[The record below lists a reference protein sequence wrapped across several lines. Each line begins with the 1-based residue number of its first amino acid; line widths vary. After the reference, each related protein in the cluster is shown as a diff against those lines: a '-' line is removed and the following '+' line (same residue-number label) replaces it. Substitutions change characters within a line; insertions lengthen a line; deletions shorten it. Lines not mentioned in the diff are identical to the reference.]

1 MASGYPRR
9 AVRSRSR
16 VAKEE
21 RSGTSAASAMDGPD
35 ERQGEGAGLDP
46 GQIDGREAE
55 PGVRYRFS
63 HRLAEGFGH
72 GPDEIVDGQ
81 LDAGDVAVVAYP
93 QVLEAQSA

>member
-9 AVRSRSR
+9 ADRSRSR

-21 RSGTSAASAMDGPD
+21 RFGTSAASAMDGLD

-55 PGVRYRFS
+55 SGVRHRLP
-63 HRLAEGFGH
+63 HRLAKRFGH
-72 GPDEIVDGQ
+72 GADEIVDGQ

-93 QVLEAQSA
+93 QVREAQPA